1 MGGLSIMA
9 WNWQLEKWPNF
20 QWDSSKLAQAEHLF
34 TEGAGII
41 AGVTRHMSHKDQQQ
55 LSIELL
61 SMEALDTSEI
71 EGEYLNRDSVQS
83 SIQRELGLKVNRQ
96 HATPSEIGIA
106 EMMVNLYQTLSQPL
120 TEQTLFDWH
129 RMTMKGRDDLENIGA
144 YRTHAQSMQIVS
156 GADYARTIH
165 FEAPP
170 SKQVTHEMNT
180 FLQWFS
186 NTSPSKPNALPA
198 VTRAGIAHLWFE
210 SIHPFEDGNGRIGR
224 AIAEK
229 ALSQGF
235 QDPVMT
241 VLASVLLKRRKA
253 YYAALNQASKTLN
266 ITNWLLWFASIV
278 IEAQRSTLSYTDF
291 IVKKAKLLEQLHN
304 KLNSRQEKVLLRILK
319 EGPEGFKGGLSAA
332 NYMAITGATTATTT
346 RDLQDLVK
354 EGVLKRQG
362 ERKATRYHLAMEVK
376 PINAVNLKDLLE

>member
-354 EGVLKRQG
+354 KGVPKRQG